1 MGRVLRMEVVA
12 MRGRGDQQGDGEEDA
27 VENDMRVM
35 GFEKG
40 IAPCFLL
47 AVCLIHLIEDWRS
60 KLDND
65 YFVGVMDLS
74 KAFDC
79 IPHDLHIT
87 KLHALVISKS
97 FHIEPK
103 MASIGLFLACS

>member
-1 MGRVLRMEVVA
+1 MGRVLRMDNKCKQLSGSNARE
-12 MRGRGDQQGDGEEDA
+12 GRPARRWEEDA

-47 AVCLIHLIEDWRS
+47 AVCLIRLIEDWRS

-74 KAFDC
+74 KAFNC
-79 IPHDLHIT
+79 IPHDLLIT
-87 KLHALVISKS
+87 KLHALVI
-97 FHIEPK
+97 
-103 MASIGLFLACS
+103 